1 MYLVIYMKKLN
12 VTIVYDKDEKHIL
25 MCYRKKNPYKD
36 LYNLIGGKVEEN
48 EADLKAAYRELEEE
62 TGITNKDIILSHV
75 MTFIYPLNDIELQTY
90 AGILNKDV
98 NLVEEVNHLYW
109 FDINENFFDMKKFAG
124 EGNIGHMIEQV
135 NLFHDALL
143 KK

>member
-98 NLVEEVNHLYW
+98 KLIEEKNPLKWIPITDQLTFVNA
-109 FDINENFFDMKKFAG
+109 FGD
-124 EGNIGHMIEQV
+124 GNCWT
-135 NLFHDALL
+135 FLL
-143 KK
+143 EAIRVLNIKGV